1 MFLTTIKSSK
11 HEFIEQ
17 KSKKETLNIQSLTG
31 LLTRQWQNMA
41 GNRSTHGTNPS
52 LFLKVIKRR

>member
-1 MFLTTIKSSK
+1 MTIKSSK